1 MKILYG
7 QDGESFAPSLERQFD
22 FSEGDIKYLKKD
34 RKKVFDFVGFITSN
48 NETLA
53 VFPKHYFPQYQEIA
67 RNNHCFPGSYDANL
81 LFKVISTYMQENLNR
96 RAQSDKYFG
105 DQKEYD
111 SDYPFSSFFEIYD
124 YYRKYGLYY
133 EDEVIVSRGQHGK
146 ISWKD
151 TIRKSNILISNGNII
166 FSPLYSKSMNQK
178 THFISEC
185 MAFVINHTIKTFP
198 FFLHM
203 QCVGG
208 FVPNFDYMANST
220 YVLKQLYRYRN
231 FVFKDIHQ
239 KLVSSLI
246 TFFEELKQKKHG
258 GNVYVKISF
267 FDRIWERM
275 VEKYLN
281 HYFAGVDPTS
291 GEIFFD
297 TSQETSSVRFVD
309 KTFVVDDSPNAF
321 KIRLDHYG
329 LKDDKQYIFDSK
341 YYYEVSELNYKQF
354 AYDVLLQSLNQNSNT
369 YNVLIL
375 PGPPHSS
382 IHLDVKLDYR
392 CPTLLNHRI
401 IEQYLDVKTIM
412 EHYVAEQDHTI

>member
-1 MKILYG
+1 MCILKILYG
-7 QDGESFAPSLERQFD
+7 QDGENFAPSLERQFD

-53 VFPKHYFPQYQEIA
+53 VFPKHYFPQYQEIT
-67 RNNHCFPGSYDANL
+67 RNNHRFSGSYDANL
-81 LFKVISTYMQENLNR
+81 LFKVISTYMQENLNQ
-96 RAQSDKYFG
+96 RAQADKYFG

-124 YYRKYGLYY
+124 YYKKYGLYY
-133 EDEVIVSRGQHGK
+133 EDEVIILPGQHGK

-166 FSPLYSKSMNQK
+166 FSPLYSKSKNPKM
-178 THFISEC
+178 HFISEC

-203 QCVGG
+203 QCVSGYI
-208 FVPNFDYMANST
+208 PNFDFIANSA

-231 FVFKDIHQ
+231 LVFKDIHQ
-239 KLVSSLI
+239 KLISSLI
-246 TFFEELKQKKHG
+246 NFFEELKQKKHG

-281 HYFAGVDPTS
+281 HYFAGVDPVS
-291 GEIFFD
+291 GEILFD
-297 TSQETSSVRFVD
+297 TSQKISPVQFVD

-321 KIRLDHYG
+321 KIRPDHYG
-329 LKDDKQYIFDSK
+329 LEGDKQYIFDSK

-354 AYDVLLQSLNQNSNT
+354 AYDVLLQTLNCNCET

-375 PGPPHSS
+375 PGTQHISV
-382 IHLDVKLDYR
+382 HLDVKPAFRNTALH
-392 CPTLLNHRI
+392 NHRI
-401 IEQYLDVKTIM
+401 LVRETVNRIQEQ
-412 EHYVAEQDHTI
+412 EQ

>member
-7 QDGESFAPSLERQFD
+7 QDGESFAPSLERRFD

-53 VFPKHYFPQYQEIA
+53 VFPKHYFPQYQEITS
-67 RNNHCFPGSYDANL
+67 NNHCFPGSYDANL

-96 RAQSDKYFG
+96 RNQADKYFG

-133 EDEVIVSRGQHGK
+133 EDEVVVSPGQHGK

-151 TIRKSNILISNGNII
+151 TIRKSNILISNGNIV
-166 FSPLYSKSMNQK
+166 FSPIYSKSKNQK

-203 QCVGG
+203 QCVSGY
-208 FVPNFDYMANST
+208 VSNFDFIANST
-220 YVLKQLYRYRN
+220 YVLKQLYRCRN
-231 FVFKDIHQ
+231 IVFKDIHQ

-281 HYFAGVDPTS
+281 HYFAGVDPVS
-291 GEIFFD
+291 GEIIFD
-297 TSQETSSVRFVD
+297 TSQETSPVRFVD

-321 KIRLDHYG
+321 KIRPDHYG
-329 LKDDKQYIFDSK
+329 LQGGKQYIFDSK

-354 AYDVLLQSLNQNSNT
+354 AYDVLLQFSNRNCET

-375 PGPPHSS
+375 PGIQHVSLHFDAKPEFRSAA
-382 IHLDVKLDYR
+382 LQ
-392 CPTLLNHRI
+392 NHRI
-401 IEQYLDVKTIM
+401 IEQYVDVKTIM
-412 EHYVAEQDHTI
+412 EHYVAH